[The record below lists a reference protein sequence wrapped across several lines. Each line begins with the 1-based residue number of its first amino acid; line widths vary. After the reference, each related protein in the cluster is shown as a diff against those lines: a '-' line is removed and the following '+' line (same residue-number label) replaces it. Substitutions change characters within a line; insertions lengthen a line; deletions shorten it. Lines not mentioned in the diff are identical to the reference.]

1 MVTGG
6 GSKCDF
12 ITFRRGFFEQLLF
25 STFSVQLLSTPGL
38 YQTLLDSTRVTLHV
52 SLFKMVFMYLILEG
66 NPSVY
71 TTESQFSQIGLSSRW
86 VGMLPTGD
94 ANINPLK
101 PEP

>member
-25 STFSVQLLSTPGL
+25 FYIFCTTAIDTR
-38 YQTLLDSTRVTLHV
+38 TLLDSTRVTLHV

>member
-1 MVTGG
+1 MILLH
-6 GSKCDF
+6 SEE
-12 ITFRRGFFEQLLF
+12 GF
-25 STFSVQLLSTPGL
+25 LSSCFFLHFL
-38 YQTLLDSTRVTLHV
+38 YNCYRHQDSTRVTLHV

>member
-1 MVTGG
+1 M
-6 GSKCDF
+6 
-12 ITFRRGFFEQLLF
+12 
-25 STFSVQLLSTPGL
+25 
-38 YQTLLDSTRVTLHV
+38 TLHV
-52 SLFKMVFMYLILEG
+52 SLFKIIFIYLILEG

-71 TTESQFSQIGLSSRW
+71 TTESQFSSQIGLSSRW